1 MATYVYKDDDDNSG
15 EAFLAIVILTIVAVI
30 VYFFAAFLAVGVTYG
45 TITSVANY
53 IKAMWN
59 HPIRIGRAIGFAWN
73 ANVHSMEYFFDR
85 AQNHK
90 DSRLIKL
97 FMAMS
102 GMGVAV
108 VGTIILIAFIPIHV
122 VFWTITLPFHK
133 RFSADYTVINNAS
146 HVDDTLCGKEDTP
159 LLTQRKG
166 DAIIREKEF
175 ETVYRN
181 TNVKCK

>member
-1 MATYVYKDDDDNSG
+1 METYVYKDYDDSSG

-30 VYFFAAFLAVGVTYG
+30 DYFFAAFLAVGVTYG

-59 HPIRIGRAIGFAWN
+59 HPIRIERAIGFAWK
-73 ANVHSMEYFFDR
+73 ANVHSMEYFFDI
-85 AQNHK
+85 AQSHK

-122 VFWTITLPFHK
+122 VFWTVTLPFHK
-133 RFSADYTVINNAS
+133 NFREITDVS
-146 HVDDTLCGKEDTP
+146 HVDVFPDKEDTP
-159 LLTQRKG
+159 RLAQRKG
-166 DAIIREKEF
+166 DAVRENEF
-175 ETVYRN
+175 ETAKRPLR
-181 TNVKCK
+181 VKRK